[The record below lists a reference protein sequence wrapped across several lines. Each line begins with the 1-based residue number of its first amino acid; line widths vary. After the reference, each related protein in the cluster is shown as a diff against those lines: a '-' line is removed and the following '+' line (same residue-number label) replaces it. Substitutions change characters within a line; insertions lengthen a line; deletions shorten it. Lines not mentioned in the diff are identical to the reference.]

1 MADRRNDPVVSALG
15 EAEWPPEGPPE
26 VAVLGRSNA
35 GKSSVL
41 NALVGR
47 PMAHV
52 SATPGRTQRINFY
65 AMNGWY
71 LVDLP
76 GYGYANVPK
85 AVKAAFSEAVDR
97 YLQTRQALMAALLV
111 QDVRRDVGP
120 EEEALCAWA
129 ASRNVMLIVVANK
142 CDKLSAREQ
151 ALRREVLVQAY
162 RQPVYLVS
170 ARLKTGFDA
179 VRAALRGLGL
189 SL

>member
-1 MADRRNDPVVSALG
+1 MANKRNDPVVSALG
-15 EAEWPPEGPPE
+15 ETEWPPESGPE

-52 SATPGRTQRINFY
+52 SSTPGRTQRINFY

-76 GYGYANVPK
+76 GYGYAKVPRS
-85 AVKAAFSEAVDR
+85 VKAAFSEAVDR
-97 YLQTRQALMAALLV
+97 YLQTRQALVAAILV
-111 QDVRRDVGP
+111 QDVRRDVEA
-120 EEEALCAWA
+120 EEDAIRAWA
-129 ASRNVMLIVVANK
+129 AARNVMLIVVANK
-142 CDKLSAREQ
+142 SDKLSPRERS
-151 ALRREVLVQAY
+151 LRQEVLSAAY
-162 RQPVYLVS
+162 GQPVYLVS
-170 ARLKTGFDA
+170 ARNKTGLDA

-189 SL
+189 AL